1 VITSKKTSTRVP
13 QNKSISES
21 YATRP
26 EQRQKLKES
35 FIRAMGSKLITKHLY
50 QKEAPTPRRTYEWWL
65 MVLMNPSRGTPKAQW

>member
-1 VITSKKTSTRVP
+1 VITSKRTSTRVHP
-13 QNKSISES
+13 SKSTSES

-35 FIRAMGSKLITKHLY
+35 FIRVMGSKLITKHLY

-65 MVLMNPSRGTPKAQW
+65 MVLMNPSRGIPKAQW